1 MRYLVVCFMFFLVS
15 CSGTPRGIP
24 AVEDFDLNRYL
35 GDWYEIA
42 RLDHSFERGLTHVKA
57 NYSLNSDGSVK
68 VINTGFS
75 LEENT
80 WEEAVGKAYFVEEK
94 SKGHLKVSF
103 FGPFYGAY
111 VIFKLDKD
119 YQYAFIT
126 GYNRSYLWLLSRTP
140 SVSEAVKAD
149 FINTVTE
156 LGFDT
161 DEIIF
166 VQQDLSDGAEQ
177 RMSADT
183 PAA

>member
-1 MRYLVVCFMFFLVS
+1 MRYSALLFIFLLGS
-15 CSGTPRGIP
+15 CSGAPRGIP
-24 AVEDFDLNRYL
+24 AVDDFDLNRYL

-42 RLDHSFERGLTHVKA
+42 RLDHSFERGLTNVKA
-57 NYSLNSDGSVK
+57 NYSLNPDGSVK
-68 VINTGFS
+68 VVNTGFS
-75 LEENT
+75 LEEDS
-80 WEEAVGKAYFVEEK
+80 WEEALGKAVFVGEK

-140 SVSEAVKAD
+140 SVPAAVKAD
-149 FINTVTE
+149 FIDTVTE

-166 VQQDLSDGAEQ
+166 VQQGAPV
-177 RMSADT
+177 
-183 PAA
+183 PAM